1 LTVVCQ
7 DLLFKKWGMGVA
19 GMPMGN
25 WIQLVLQSTR
35 SFPQGV
41 AALSHA

>member
-1 LTVVCQ
+1 MAITPFFPMLATLVVALTWILTVVCQ

-25 WIQLVLQSTR
+25 
-35 SFPQGV
+35 
-41 AALSHA
+41 